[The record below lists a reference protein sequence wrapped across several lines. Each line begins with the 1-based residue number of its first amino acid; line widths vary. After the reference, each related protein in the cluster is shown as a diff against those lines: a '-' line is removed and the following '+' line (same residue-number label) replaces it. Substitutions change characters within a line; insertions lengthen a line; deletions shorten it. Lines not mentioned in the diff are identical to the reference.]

1 MLPCMGTLRR
11 FFCDTRGSTAIEYG
25 LIVGLIACVAIISL
39 QRVGSG
45 MNNKLQVISNA
56 LS

>member
-1 MLPCMGTLRR
+1 MGILRR
-11 FFCDTRGSTAIEYG
+11 FLCDTRGSTAIEYG
-25 LIVGLIACVAIISL
+25 LIVGLITCVAIISL

-45 MNNKLQVISNA
+45 MNNKLKVISNA